1 MEPVDNFGL
10 SSILGPGPLLSSPHL
25 QGRGAGL
32 GVGLEKRRSSAIL
45 PRTSGNQPKVR
56 TATADSRAFV
66 RILYRASEAGRFVE
80 RRPLSGFSTD
90 GSAFPPRDTPSSREI
105 QRLCTGGLP
114 LFPHL
119 WKVLWKHRETA
130 ASGRVPVVTGRMED
144 EGSGE

>member
-1 MEPVDNFGL
+1 MEPVDNFGP
-10 SSILGPGPLLSSPHL
+10 SSILGTGPLLSSPHL
-25 QGRGAGL
+25 QGRGVAL
-32 GVGLEKRRSSAIL
+32 GGGLEKRRSSAVL
-45 PRTSGNQPKVR
+45 PRTSGNRPKLWI
-56 TATADSRAFV
+56 ATADPRPFH
-66 RILYRASEAGRFVE
+66 RNLGRASETGRPVE
-80 RRPLSGFSTD
+80 RKLLSGFSTD

-130 ASGRVPVVTGRMED
+130 ASGRVPVVTDRMED